1 MKNNWNLKVRKFIC
15 QEVILNFSQN
25 IIKTRVTEIKLKL
38 KLNVK

>member
-1 MKNNWNLKVRKFIC
+1 MKNNWNLKVRKFLC

-38 KLNVK
+38 KLNIK